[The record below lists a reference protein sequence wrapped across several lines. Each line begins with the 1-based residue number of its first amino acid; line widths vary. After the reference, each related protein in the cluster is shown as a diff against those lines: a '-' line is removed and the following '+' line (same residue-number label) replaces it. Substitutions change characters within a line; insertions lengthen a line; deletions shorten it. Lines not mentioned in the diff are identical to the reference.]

1 MEVAQ
6 IRLKLYTL
14 KDIPVEQVQ
23 EKLTLF
29 IDTGFAVNEELL
41 QMHEENGFKPYC
53 FDFLYKIEPD
63 KIYKKDR
70 IYTLT
75 IRTLDRKLAEHFSEV
90 CVNHYTQEFKGLVA
104 EIRIIPHKR
113 IESLYSLTPVILKDE
128 KKGYWRKHMSL
139 EGFEKRLKVNLIKKW
154 NYFTGEKI
162 DEDFQLYTLLEFL
175 NDKPISVNYKKIKL
189 LGDKIRLQIAD
200 NEVAQKLSY
209 MALGTGLLENNSRG
223 SGFVNYRWL

>member
-1 MEVAQ
+1 MEVVQ

-41 QMHEENGFKPYC
+41 QMHEENCFKPYC

-75 IRTLDRKLAEHFSEV
+75 IRTLERKLAEYFSEV

-113 IESLYSLTPVILKDE
+113 IESLYTLTPVILKDQ
-128 KKGYWRKHMSL
+128 KGYWRKHMSL

-200 NEVAQKLSY
+200 NEAAQKIAY

>member
-1 MEVAQ
+1 MEVVQ

-41 QMHEENGFKPYC
+41 QMHEENCFKSYC

-75 IRTLDRKLAEHFSEV
+75 IRTLDRKLAEYFSEV

-113 IESLYSLTPVILKDE
+113 IESLYTLTPVILKDQ
-128 KKGYWRKHMSL
+128 KGYWRKNMSL

-162 DEDFQLYTLLEFL
+162 DENFQLYTLLEFL

-200 NEVAQKLSY
+200 NEAAQKIAY